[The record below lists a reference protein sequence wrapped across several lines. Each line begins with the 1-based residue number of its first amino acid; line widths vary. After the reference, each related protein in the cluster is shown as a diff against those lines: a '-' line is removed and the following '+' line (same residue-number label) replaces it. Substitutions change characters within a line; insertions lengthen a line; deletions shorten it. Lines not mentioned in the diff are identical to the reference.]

1 MTIDPSPSLF
11 DAPIAAPVSA
21 VDGDDRTPLLPVRH
35 PNQDLFIC
43 DVLDA
48 IPKDDMASMEHP
60 VFSLSTKP
68 DNRMRRYE
76 HNGNV
81 IEIIPSGKGL
91 ATIHDKDILIYCI
104 SQLVAQMNQGEQPS
118 RTVRLQAYD
127 MLVATNRQT
136 SGQGYRLLAAAL
148 TRQPGTPMRTNTHK
162 DGVDETKSA

>member
-60 VFSLSTKP
+60 VFSLTTQT
-68 DNRMRRYE
+68 DNRTRPAAPT
-76 HNGNV
+76 GNA
-81 IEIIPSGKGL
+81 IAIIPQGKEL
-91 ATIHDKDILIYCI
+91 ASNPNKDIFIR
-104 SQLVAQMNQGEQPS
+104 SFSHTDAKHNQSNTPKP
-118 RTVRLQAYD
+118 
-127 MLVATNRQT
+127 
-136 SGQGYRLLAAAL
+136 
-148 TRQPGTPMRTNTHK
+148 TR
-162 DGVDETKSA
+162 

>member
-1 MTIDPSPSLF
+1 MCDFFFSSRRRHTRCALVTGVQTG
-11 DAPIAAPVSA
+11 ALPIS
-21 VDGDDRTPLLPVRH
+21 VRH

-104 SQLVAQMNQGEQPS
+104 SQLVAKMNQGQ
-118 RTVRLQAYD
+118 Q
-127 MLVATNRQT
+127 
-136 SGQGYRLLAAAL
+136 
-148 TRQPGTPMRTNTHK
+148 
-162 DGVDETKSA
+162 

>member
-21 VDGDDRTPLLPVRH
+21 VGGAAHTPLLPVRD
-35 PNQDLFIC
+35 PNQAVCIC
-43 DVLDA
+43 GGLDA
-48 IPKDDMASMEHP
+48 IPNAHMAAMELP

-68 DNRMRRYE
+68 DNRTRRYG
-76 HNGNV
+76 HNCNG
-81 IEIIPSGKGL
+81 IGIIPSGKGL

-104 SQLVAQMNQGEQPS
+104 AQLGAKMNQGEQPS

-136 SGQGYRLLAAAL
+136 SGEGYRLMADAL
-148 TRQPGTPMRTNTHK
+148 TRLRGIGRAH
-162 DGVDETKSA
+162 V

>member
-1 MTIDPSPSLF
+1 MTIDPAPSLF
-11 DAPIAAPVSA
+11 DAAPTVE
-21 VDGDDRTPLLPVRH
+21 GDDRTPLLPVRH

-104 SQLVAQMNQGEQPS
+104 SQLVAKLNRGESQAAPS
-118 RTVRLQAYD
+118 ACKPMTCWSPPTARP
-127 MLVATNRQT
+127 VAKVI
-136 SGQGYRLLAAAL
+136 G
-148 TRQPGTPMRTNTHK
+148 
-162 DGVDETKSA
+162 

>member
-1 MTIDPSPSLF
+1 MTIDPTPSLF
-11 DAPIAAPVSA
+11 DAVPA
-21 VDGDDRTPLLPVRH
+21 VAVEGDDRTPLLPVRH

-91 ATIHDKDILIYCI
+91 ATIHDKDILLYCI
-104 SQLVAQMNQGEQPS
+104 SQRSEEHTS
-118 RTVRLQAYD
+118 ELQ
-127 MLVATNRQT
+127 
-136 SGQGYRLLAAAL
+136 S
-148 TRQPGTPMRTNTHK
+148 
-162 DGVDETKSA
+162 